1 MLIRM
6 PNRTIYLPDDLD
18 AASRRLGLNVSRLAQ
33 EAIAARVAERPEVAV
48 EVAVDAAM
56 QRIDRLGIRWPDD
69 ALAVAR
75 AEAGER

>member
-1 MLIRM
+1 M

-33 EAIAARVAERPEVAV
+33 AAIVAKVAEQPEVALD
-48 EVAVDAAM
+48 VAVEAAM

-69 ALAVAR
+69 AIANGR